1 MLKLNLTLQCLLLNQ
16 HETGMGYQIVEA
28 ITIDNKIKHGIA
40 YNAELLLF
48 EEEPRRMLRTAT
60 FAQLLNEA
68 KISTGEIKSLNVVT
82 NTASVSP
89 AFALRESASNCGK
102 QATPAKDAPIEK
114 TKEKEVFKRFTA
126 YENDHRI
133 TSDGKL
139 LPGTYATTEEDAK
152 KAPTGKAAVARYALP
167 NPKPASNVWTIKP
180 RKDTVIQSGIVEP
193 ANDQPGGGV
202 EVLFRDGTHAGTV
215 TGHEKIPD
223 E

>member
-1 MLKLNLTLQCLLLNQ
+1 
-16 HETGMGYQIVEA
+16 MGYQIVEA
-28 ITIDNKIKHGIA
+28 TAFNGRTQRGVA

-48 EEEPRRMLRTAT
+48 EEEPRLTRTSA

-68 KISTGEIKSLNVVT
+68 KVSLEIKSLRVVAHM
-82 NTASVSP
+82 ASTSSTY
-89 AFALRESASNCGK
+89 ALRET
-102 QATPAKDAPIEK
+102 ATRYGMKAMPAKDAPIEK

-152 KAPTGKAAVARYALP
+152 HAPTGKIAVARYALP

-180 RKDTVIQSGIVEP
+180 WKDTFIQSGIVEP
-193 ANDQPGGGV
+193 AYGQPGGGV
-202 EVLFRDGTHAGTV
+202 EVIFTGGTDPGTV
-215 TGHEKIPD
+215 TGPEKIPD